1 MSGATRYV
9 LRQLVGPVVFVTVA
23 LTGVVWLT
31 QSLRLLDLIITRRL
45 SATTFFTVTMLLL
58 PGFLALI
65 LPTALFCAII
75 FVYYRLNAD
84 SELVVMR
91 AAGLGP
97 MSLAAPGILL
107 AIIITLVGY
116 TLALYFMPAGFR
128 AFKDQQ
134 AAVRGNYA
142 AILLQEGTFND
153 VADGLTVYVRA
164 RERSGELLG
173 ILVHDSRDT
182 EKRVTM
188 MAERGALLGGPEGP
202 QFVMFRGNRQEF
214 DATRERVSLLHFDR
228 YALDLGQFNA
238 MRGPRWREPGERF
251 LHELLSPG
259 DSADD
264 RQNVLK
270 FRAEA
275 HRRVTSPLLALTF
288 AFVGL
293 ASILSGEY
301 NRRLAWQRILIAAAV
316 AIAVQAVGL
325 GLTPALERRP
335 ELAPLMYLNVV
346 LPILVSTLILLEPRL
361 RWLRAAGAALKAG

>member
-1 MSGATRYV
+1 MSGATRYI
-9 LRQLVGPVVFVTVA
+9 LRQLIGPVIFVTLA

-31 QSLRLLDLIITRRL
+31 QSLRLLDLIINRGL
-45 SATTFFTVTMLLL
+45 SATSFFTMTMLLL

-75 FVYYRLNAD
+75 FVYNRLSAD

-91 AAGLGP
+91 ATGLGP

-107 AIIITLVGY
+107 AIIVTVIGY
-116 TLALYFMPAGFR
+116 ALALYFMPAGFR
-128 AFKDQQ
+128 SFKDQQ
-134 AAVRGNYA
+134 SEVRGNYA
-142 AILLQEGTFND
+142 TVLLQEGTFNNL
-153 VADGLTVYVRA
+153 ADGLTVYVRA

-173 ILVHDSRDT
+173 ILIHDSRNT

-188 MAERGALLGGPEGP
+188 MAERGALLAGAEGP
-202 QFVMFRGNRQEF
+202 QFVMFRGNLQEF
-214 DATRERVSLLHFDR
+214 DAQRERVSLLHFDR
-228 YALDLGQFNA
+228 YTLDLGQFNA
-238 MRGPRWREPGERF
+238 TRGPRWREPGERF

-270 FRAEA
+270 FKAEA
-275 HRRVTSPLLALTF
+275 HRRLTTPLLALTF

-301 NRRLAWQRILIAAAV
+301 NRRLAWQRILLAAAV

-325 GLTPALERRP
+325 GLTPLLERRP
-335 ELAPLMYLNVV
+335 EFALLMYLNVV
-346 LPILVSTLILLEPRL
+346 LPIVASVVVLLGPRW
-361 RWLRAAGAALKAG
+361 RWSRSAGAPARAG